1 MREIPA
7 TAKDP
12 GTTGIV
18 LLDDDPFMLKLLT
31 HMLAQLGYTC
41 VVACDSGQKALARV
55 RETREVVDLIFLD
68 INMPGMDGVEFI
80 RRLVE
85 SRYGGS
91 VILVSGENSRILES
105 VEKLIG
111 AHRLIALGCLQKPVK
126 PDELACLMS
135 TLKPNVGHLSDAHVS
150 QHLYGGEQ
158 LRAAIA
164 GGQLVNHYQPKVA
177 MATGEVV
184 GMESLVRWQHPED
197 GLIFPDRFLGLAE
210 EQGLLTQVTTA
221 VLTEAMKQAKA
232 WWEAGYHL
240 PIAVNISMD
249 DLIALD
255 FPDMAV
261 ALAASIGV
269 NPQLLTLE
277 LTEGQVMRQLS
288 TVPDVLSRLSLK
300 RFRLSID
307 DFGTGHSSL
316 AQLRDLPFDEL
327 KVDRGFVRGAST
339 DATLGAI
346 CTASIRMAHQ
356 LQMQVV
362 GEGIEDRG
370 DWNFLSQLGCE
381 VGQGYFIARPMPAAD
396 VVDWIS
402 AWGTRTGASSPG
414 QCGGGV
420 SSTARCT

>member
-1 MREIPA
+1 MKASGPA
-7 TAKDP
+7 T
-12 GTTGIV
+12 TRIV

-31 HMLAQLGYTC
+31 HMLMQLGYTC
-41 VVACDSGQKALARV
+41 VVACASGQEALIQV
-55 RETREVVDLIFLD
+55 RSTDQVVDLIFLD

-85 SRYGGS
+85 CQYGGS

-105 VEKLIG
+105 VEKLIE

-126 PDELACLMS
+126 PDELARLMS
-135 TLKPNVGHLSDAHVS
+135 TLKPNIGHCRVAHSS

-210 EQGLLTQVTTA
+210 EEGLLTQVTTA

-288 TVPDVLSRLSLK
+288 TVLDVLSRLSLK

-327 KVDRGFVRGAST
+327 KVDRGFVHGAST
-339 DATLGAI
+339 DGTREAI
-346 CTASIRMAHQ
+346 CTASLRMAHQ

-362 GEGIEDRG
+362 GEGIEDRD
-370 DWNFLSQLGCE
+370 DWNFLSQLGCD
-381 VGQGYFIARPMPAAD
+381 VGQGYFIARPMPAAE
-396 VVDWIS
+396 VADWIR
-402 AWGTRTGASSPG
+402 AWGARTCVTRILRA
-414 QCGGGV
+414 
-420 SSTARCT
+420 

>member
-1 MREIPA
+1 M
-7 TAKDP
+7 DP

-41 VVACDSGQKALARV
+41 VVACDSGQKALTQV
-55 RETREVVDLIFLD
+55 RETRDVVDLIFLD

-85 SRYGGS
+85 CQYGGS

-126 PDELACLMS
+126 PEELARLMS
-135 TLKPNVGHLSDAHVS
+135 TLKPNIGHRSPAHVS
-150 QHLYGGEQ
+150 QHIYGGEQ

-210 EQGLLTQVTTA
+210 EQGVLTQVTTA

-240 PIAVNISMD
+240 PVAVNISMD

-288 TVPDVLSRLSLK
+288 TVLDVLSRLSLK

-327 KVDRGFVRGAST
+327 KVDRGFVHGAST
-339 DATLGAI
+339 DGTREAI
-346 CTASIRMAHQ
+346 CSASLRMAHQ

-362 GEGIEDRG
+362 GEGIEDRD
-370 DWNFLSQLGCE
+370 DWNFLSQLGCD
-381 VGQGYFIARPMPAAD
+381 VGQGYFIARPMPATE
-396 VVDWIS
+396 VVDWIR
-402 AWGTRTGASSPG
+402 AWGARTCVTRLLPAGLMEPT
-414 QCGGGV
+414 
-420 SSTARCT
+420 

>member
-1 MREIPA
+1 MDEIPA
-7 TAKDP
+7 KAKDL

-18 LLDDDPFMLKLLT
+18 LLDDDPFMLTLLT
-31 HMLAQLGYTC
+31 HMLAQLGYTR
-41 VVACDSGQKALARV
+41 VAACDSGQKALAQV
-55 RETREVVDLIFLD
+55 RETRGVVDLIFLD

-80 RRLVE
+80 RQLVE
-85 SRYGGS
+85 CQYGGS

-126 PDELACLMS
+126 PDELARLMS
-135 TLKPNVGHLSDAHVS
+135 TLKPNIGPRRLAHVS
-150 QHLYGGEQ
+150 QQSYNGEQ

-164 GGQLVNHYQPKVA
+164 GGQLVNHYQPKVD
-177 MATGEVV
+177 MATGGVV
-184 GMESLVRWQHPED
+184 GLESLVRWQHPAD

-232 WWEAGYHL
+232 WWEAGHHL
-240 PIAVNISMD
+240 PVAVNISMD

-288 TVPDVLSRLSLK
+288 TVLDVLSRLSLK

-327 KVDRGFVRGAST
+327 KVDRGFVHGAST
-339 DATLGAI
+339 DGTREAI
-346 CTASIRMAHQ
+346 CSASLQMAHQ
-356 LQMQVV
+356 LQMKVV
-362 GEGIEDRG
+362 GEGIEDRD
-370 DWNFLSQLGCE
+370 DWNFLSRLGCD

-396 VVDWIS
+396 VVDWIG
-402 AWGTRTGASSPG
+402 AWDARTCVRRLLIA
-414 QCGGGV
+414 
-420 SSTARCT
+420 

>member
-1 MREIPA
+1 VK
-7 TAKDP
+7 AKDP

-31 HMLAQLGYTC
+31 QMLAQLGYTR
-41 VVACDSGQKALARV
+41 VTACDSGQKALTQV

-85 SRYGGS
+85 CQYGGS

-126 PDELACLMS
+126 PDELARLMS
-135 TLKPNVGHLSDAHVS
+135 TLKPNIGPRRLAHVS
-150 QHLYGGEQ
+150 QQSYSGEQ

-164 GGQLVNHYQPKVA
+164 GGQLVNHYQPKVD
-177 MATGEVV
+177 MATGAVV
-184 GMESLVRWQHPED
+184 GLECLVRWQHPED

-210 EQGLLTQVTTA
+210 EQGLLTQITTV

-232 WWEAGYHL
+232 WWEAGHHL
-240 PIAVNISMD
+240 PVAVNISMD

-255 FPDMAV
+255 FPDLAV

-288 TVPDVLSRLSLK
+288 TVLDVLSRLSLK

-327 KVDRGFVRGAST
+327 KVDRGFVHGACADGT
-339 DATLGAI
+339 REAI
-346 CTASIRMAHQ
+346 CRASLQMAHQ
-356 LQMQVV
+356 LQMKVV
-362 GEGIEDRG
+362 GEGIEDRD
-370 DWNFLSQLGCE
+370 DWNFLSQLGCD
-381 VGQGYFIARPMPAAD
+381 VGQGYFISRPMPAAE
-396 VVDWIS
+396 VGDWIGT
-402 AWGTRTGASSPG
+402 WGARTCVTRLLIA
-414 QCGGGV
+414 
-420 SSTARCT
+420 